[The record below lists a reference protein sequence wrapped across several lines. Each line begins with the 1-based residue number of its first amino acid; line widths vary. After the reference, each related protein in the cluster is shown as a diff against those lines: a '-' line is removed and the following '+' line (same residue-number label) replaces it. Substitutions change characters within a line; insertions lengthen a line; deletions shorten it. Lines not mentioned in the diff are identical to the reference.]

1 MLAVSVTNKHAMK
14 LNESA
19 ESVQPQYG
27 SPQPHDNR
35 VTNAPAKPGRLLRLP
50 AVMERCALGRS
61 SIYAGVRN
69 GTFVTPVR
77 LSARAVGWREEEID
91 RWVSERVKTPRQA

>member
-1 MLAVSVTNKHAMK
+1 MT
-14 LNESA
+14 LNPTLKPAQTQHGALTDPLKSRATLTSA
-19 ESVQPQYG
+19 
-27 SPQPHDNR
+27 H
-35 VTNAPAKPGRLLRLP
+35 PGRLLRLP

-77 LSARAVGWREEEID
+77 LSTRAVGWHESEID
-91 RWVSERVKTPRQA
+91 RWVSERVKTPR

>member
-1 MLAVSVTNKHAMK
+1 M
-14 LNESA
+14 
-19 ESVQPQYG
+19 QPQHDAT
-27 SPQPHDNR
+27 PQPHEGSA
-35 VTNAPAKPGRLLRLP
+35 TIIPAKPGRLLRLP

-91 RWVSERVKTPRQA
+91 RWVSERVKTGSPS

>member
-1 MLAVSVTNKHAMK
+1 MVSIASKP
-14 LNESA
+14 
-19 ESVQPQYG
+19 VQTLHG
-27 SPQPHDNR
+27 ANPQPHEVR
-35 VTNAPAKPGRLLRLP
+35 ATHTPAKPGRLLRLP

-69 GTFVTPVR
+69 GTFVIPVR

-91 RWVSERVKTPRQA
+91 RWVSERVKTGGAA

>member
-1 MLAVSVTNKHAMK
+1 MQS
-14 LNESA
+14 NESSH
-19 ESVQPQYG
+19 SVQPQHG
-27 SPQPHDNR
+27 TPQNHENR
-35 VTNAPAKPGRLLRLP
+35 VADTPAKPGRLLRLP

-77 LSARAVGWREEEID
+77 LSARAVGWREDEID